1 MVPLLSGTKF
11 WKPPGSLDT
20 HTLLPLPPEEEPPHD
35 FDLPQHGPLN
45 FRCLGS
51 PMRYKAM
58 KVSGNGFPGY
68 QTSTHKA
75 TWKNFLHET
84 HPSSVGQGILSSV
97 VGHRRDYKQK
107 AFLQSPQSPWW
118 TTSHFGGTLLFTD
131 SNSAP
136 SDLTLSGSYCP
147 EEFAT
152 VFKEG
157 TY

>member
-1 MVPLLSGTKF
+1 MF
-11 WKPPGSLDT
+11 WKPPGSLDPC
-20 HTLLPLPPEEEPPHD
+20 TLLPLPPEEPPHD
-35 FDLPQHGPLN
+35 CDLLQNGPLN

-51 PMRYKAM
+51 PRRCKAV
-58 KVSGNGFPGY
+58 KASGNGFPGY

-84 HPSSVGQGILSSV
+84 HPSSVGQGILSSE
-97 VGHRRDYKQK
+97 VGRRHDYKGK
-107 AFLQSPQSPWW
+107 AFLVLLNQGFFWTPQSPWW
-118 TTSHFGGTLLFTD
+118 TTSHFGGTPLFTD
-131 SNSAP
+131 SDSAP

-147 EEFAT
+147 KESAS